1 MPSNEYWA
9 GLFDGE
15 GCVMITNM
23 GRVQV
28 SVTQKNPE
36 VLQILHKEFGGHI
49 YVKSSK
55 ILDPISHWKA
65 TGKGESLVFLSAIY
79 PYSII
84 KKKEIEI
91 GIRALDLVHKRNIFD
106 GCTPLTDSELD
117 ERLGLRI
124 EMQSLRPNKKFKCL
138 ISEEKIYRDRIK
150 TLFDFRC
157 SKCNSDLK
165 NLSPIYQ
172 IIRDNKLICRK
183 CNALMNIKEI
193 KPLTRE
199 QIEDALNKTSN
210 LNDACKILGVNRA
223 SLYCKRKHLGMPSR
237 EHSRGTKNQY
247 N

>member
-15 GCVMITNM
+15 GCVSISNG

-36 VLQILHKEFGGHI
+36 VLQILQKEFGGHI
-49 YVKSSK
+49 YLKSSK
-55 ILDPISHWKA
+55 VLDPISHWK
-65 TGKGESLVFLSAIY
+65 TCGKEDSFNFLSAIY

-84 KKKEIEI
+84 KKNEIEI
-91 GIRALDLVHKRNIFD
+91 GIRALGLVRERNIFD

-124 EMQSLRPNKKFKCL
+124 EMQNLRPNKKFKNL
-138 ISEEKIYRDRIK
+138 TSEEKQYRDRIK
-150 TLFDFRC
+150 ILFGFRC
-157 SKCNSDLK
+157 SKCNADLK

-172 IIRDNKLICRK
+172 IIRDDKLICRK

-199 QIEDALNKTSN
+199 QIEDALNKTGN

-223 SLYCKRKHLGMPSR
+223 SLYCKRKHLGMPLR
-237 EHSRGTKNQY
+237 ESSRGVKNQY